1 MEKKKIRI
9 GRWIGLGF
17 ILVAVIIV
25 IVATIRIVPPG
36 HTGVRVLAGEVRGQ
50 ASEGLRFVVPFVE
63 QMQMMNNR
71 TVAMEMSTETVTRDL
86 QAVSM
91 NYIVNYQ
98 LNADASANVFRTI
111 GSAYETVVL
120 RPIVEETLKDITARY
135 AIEELITERARV
147 SADITSALQ
156 VAFTARGFTLERFNI
171 VDFHFSAEFSNAI
184 EQVRIAEQN
193 ALRAEQD
200 LARVEFEAEADRE
213 RARAQ
218 ADVLRLQAQELTD
231 TNLAAMWLEQ
241 WNGVLPIFMAGDS
254 QGVMINFDDLQGMG
268 QQPSVPGDQDET
280 EQQRQNQLLQNQ
292 LNSLVNAL
300 RANNIIVSFDE
311 AGNASWEYV
320 GTDEED

>member
-1 MEKKKIRI
+1 MGIKKWVI
-9 GRWIGLGF
+9 LGV
-17 ILVAVIIV
+17 ILVAVAV
-25 IVATIRIVPPG
+25 VLAASIRIVPPG

-50 ASEGLRFVVPFVE
+50 NTEGLSFIVPFVE

-71 TVAMEMSTETVTRDL
+71 TVAMEMTTEAVTRDL
-86 QAVSM
+86 QAVRM

-98 LNADASANVFRTI
+98 LNTDASATVFRTI
-111 GSAYETVVL
+111 GSAYESIVL

-171 VDFHFSAEFSNAI
+171 VDFHFSAEFSTAI

-218 ADVLRLQAQELTD
+218 ADVLRMQAQELTD
-231 TNLAAMWLEQ
+231 TNLAAMWLES
-241 WNGVLPIFMAGDS
+241 WNGVLPVFMGGDT
-254 QGVMINFDDLQGMG
+254 QGVMINFEDIQGMSQQVAPPQAPEG
-268 QQPSVPGDQDET
+268 QDQA
-280 EQQRQNQLLQNQ
+280 QAQAQAALQAQ
-292 LNSLVNAL
+292 LNSLISIL
-300 RANNIIVSFDE
+300 GENNISVTFDGD
-311 AGNASWEYV
+311 GNASV
-320 GTDEED
+320 VVVED

>member
-1 MEKKKIRI
+1 MKSIKT
-9 GRWIGLGF
+9 WIILGVF
-17 ILVAVIIV
+17 VLLVIIL
-25 IVATIRIVPPG
+25 AAASIRIVPPG
-36 HTGVRVLAGEVRGQ
+36 HTGVRVLAGQVRGQ
-50 ASEGLRFVVPFVE
+50 TTEGLRFVVPFVE

-71 TVAMEMSTETVTRDL
+71 TVAMEMSTEAVTRDL
-86 QAVSM
+86 QAVRM

-98 LNADASANVFRTI
+98 LNTDASANVFRTI
-111 GSAYETVVL
+111 GSAYESIVL

-156 VAFTARGFTLERFNI
+156 VAFTTRGFTLERFNI
-171 VDFHFSAEFSNAI
+171 VDFHFSPEFSVAI

-231 TNLAAMWLEQ
+231 TNLAAMWLET
-241 WNGVLPIFMAGDS
+241 WNGVLPVFVAGDS
-254 QGVMINFDDLQGMG
+254 QGIMINFEDIQGMG
-268 QQPSVPGDQDET
+268 QQPTVEVGIPAQT
-280 EQQRQNQLLQNQ
+280 EQERQQQILLQNQ
-292 LNSLVNAL
+292 LENLLNL
-300 RANNIIVSFDE
+300 LMANNIVVSFDD
-311 AGNASWEYV
+311 AGNVSLEIP
-320 GTDEED
+320 ED

>member
-1 MEKKKIRI
+1 MKTSGIKKWVI
-9 GRWIGLGF
+9 LGVVLGA
-17 ILVAVIIV
+17 IAIAL
-25 IVATIRIVPPG
+25 VATIRIVPPG
-36 HTGVRVLAGEVRGQ
+36 HTGVRVLAGNVRGQ
-50 ASEGLRFVVPFVE
+50 VSEGLRFIVPFAE

-91 NYIVNYQ
+91 NYIVNYH
-98 LNADASANVFRTI
+98 LNADASAEVFRTI
-111 GSAYETVVL
+111 GIAYESIVL

-171 VDFHFSAEFSNAI
+171 VDFHFSTEFSNAI

-231 TNLAAMWLEQ
+231 TNLAAMWLER
-241 WNGVLPIFMAGDS
+241 WNGVLPVLMAGDS
-254 QGVMINFDDLQGMG
+254 QGVMINFDDIQSMG
-268 QQPSVPGDQDET
+268 QQPIAPTATDEAA
-280 EQQRQNQLLQNQ
+280 EAQRQALQGQLDALILLLNQ
-292 LNSLVNAL
+292 
-300 RANNIIVSFDE
+300 NNINVSFDD
-311 AGNASWEYV
+311 AGNA
-320 GTDEED
+320 TLTIDEE